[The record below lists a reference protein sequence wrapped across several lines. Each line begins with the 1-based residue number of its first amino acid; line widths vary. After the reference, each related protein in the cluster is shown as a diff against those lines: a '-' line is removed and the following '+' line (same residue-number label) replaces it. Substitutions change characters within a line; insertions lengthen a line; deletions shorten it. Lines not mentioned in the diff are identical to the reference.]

1 MCDASTPYAH
11 IVQQMHPVLP
21 HTLPDAGLVFD
32 TLLKRKEFVRHPAGL
47 SNLMFSFAA
56 LVIHT
61 VFRTSHE
68 NVNINATSSYFD
80 LAPLYGHNEETVNRI
95 RWRKGRGRIFPD
107 SFAEDRLML
116 LPPAVGVLLV
126 LFSRNHNYIANKLLE
141 INEQKTYTERQS
153 IFRIAPDDLERRR
166 KISDQ
171 DEDIFQTA
179 RLINCAWF
187 RAALFSDYFSGI
199 LGLVRQGTSSFNP
212 FREIRDSDH
221 NFFERDRNICS
232 VEFNCLYR
240 WHAATS
246 EADEE
251 WVERLMGE
259 NFPSKPIDDLS
270 SDHFKNADRRIR
282 AMEPDLHHWT
292 LGKLKRRSDGTFN
305 DGELASIIKD
315 AVEHPAAT
323 FGARG
328 TPHSM
333 RLHEIMGIE
342 ANRRW
347 GVCSLNEFR
356 EFLGLKPYAS
366 FLDWNSNKEIAEAA
380 EHLYSHID
388 NLELYVGLQGE
399 EAKTPVH
406 GAGLCPGVF
415 QRFALFN

>member
-1 MCDASTPYAH
+1 
-11 IVQQMHPVLP
+11 
-21 HTLPDAGLVFD
+21 
-32 TLLKRKEFVRHPAGL
+32 
-47 SNLMFSFAA
+47 MFSFAA

-68 NVNINATSSYFD
+68 NVNINATSPYFD

-95 RWRKGRGRIFPD
+95 RWRTKGRGRIFPD

-126 LFSRNHNYIANKLLE
+126 LFSRNHNYIANKLFE
-141 INEQKTYTERQS
+141 IDEHKTYTERES
-153 IFRIAPDDLERRR
+153 MFRIAPDDLERQK

-187 RAALFSDYFSGI
+187 RATIFSDYFSSI
-199 LGLVRQGTSSFNP
+199 LGLVRQGSTSSFNP
-212 FREIRDSDH
+212 FREIRDDDYKV
-221 NFFERDRNICS
+221 FERDRGNVCS

-240 WHAATS
+240 WHATTS
-246 EADEE
+246 EADEK
-251 WVERLMGE
+251 WVERVMSAI
-259 NFPSKPIDDLS
+259 FPGKPIGELS
-270 SDHFKNADRRIR
+270 SDNFKCADKRIR
-282 AMEPDLHHWT
+282 ATDPDLSHWT
-292 LGKLKRRSDGTFN
+292 LGKLRRRSDGTFN
-305 DGELASIIKD
+305 DGELTTIIKD
-315 AVEHPAAT
+315 AVEQPAAT

-380 EHLYSHID
+380 ERLYSHID

-399 EAKTPVH
+399 EAKKPFLS
-406 GAGLCPGVF
+406 AGLCPGVF
-415 QRFALFN
+415 QRSALFT